1 MQLRTVLLACSL
13 LMPACA
19 LADSAAEAAA
29 HPDPAEL
36 VQLAVRY
43 ENAEG
48 VGRDYLRAAMLYCAA
63 AREGNADGLYG
74 LGWMIANGRGVPVDD
89 ATAGRLFRA
98 AAARGHVHAASVAER
113 LPQTGGTLPACLTE
127 KQPEP
132 LQVAAGDADA
142 ADPQRAARDLRA
154 LSGKRIHKLVSR
166 LAPKYRVDPN
176 LALAI
181 MYMESGFNAQ
191 AKSPKNAQG
200 LMQLIPETA
209 QRFNVRNILDPEDN
223 VRGGLAYLR
232 WLLDYFR
239 GDVALAAAAY
249 NAGETAVDR
258 YKGVPPFAETRAYV
272 ARLATLYRRNVH
284 PYDEKG
290 ATAASKA
297 MAAWRARMARKTAR

>member
-1 MQLRTVLLACSL
+1 MQLRTLLLAWWL
-13 LMPACA
+13 LAPVCA
-19 LADSAAEAAA
+19 RADTDAAPTA
-29 HPDPAEL
+29 DPAEL

-48 VGRDYLRAAMLYCAA
+48 VARDYLRAATLYCAA
-63 AREGNADGLYG
+63 ARDGSPDALYG

-89 ATAGRLFRA
+89 AVAGRLFRM
-98 AAARGHVHAASVAER
+98 AAARGHAHAAELAAR
-113 LPQTGGTLPACLTE
+113 LPQANAALPACLTDRRAE
-127 KQPEP
+127 APP
-132 LQVAAGDADA
+132 VTAAAVAD
-142 ADPQRAARDLRA
+142 DPQQPARDLRA
-154 LSGKRIHKLVSR
+154 LSGNRIHKLVAR

-209 QRFNVRNILDPEDN
+209 ARFNVRNILDPEDN

-249 NAGETAVDR
+249 NAGETTVDR
-258 YKGVPPFAETRAYV
+258 YRGVPPFAETRAYV
-272 ARLATLYRRNVH
+272 ARLATLYRRNAH
-284 PYDEKG
+284 PYDEAG
-290 ATAASKA
+290 ATAANKA
-297 MAAWRARMARKTAR
+297 MAAWRERMARLAHKPAR